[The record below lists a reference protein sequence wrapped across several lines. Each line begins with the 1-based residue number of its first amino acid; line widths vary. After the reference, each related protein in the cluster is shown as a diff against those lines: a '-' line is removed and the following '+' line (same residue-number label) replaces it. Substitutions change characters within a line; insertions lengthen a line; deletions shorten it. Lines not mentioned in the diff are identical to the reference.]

1 MSSDNLSKFNFPKM
15 DPIIPMIPLLS
26 KDEPYLAAAY
36 FERIAKYIIDFEKEL
51 DDSEEVGA
59 KLVTFGESI
68 IIHIEDLGYWNP
80 RLICFYGTDSKGQKV
95 QLIQHVNQISIL
107 LIKLDRIP
115 ERTRIGY
122 KLSKDL
128 EKLDESENAE
138 E

>member
-1 MSSDNLSKFNFPKM
+1 MGSDSLSKFNFPKM
-15 DPIIPMIPLLS
+15 DPMIPMIPILS
-26 KDEPYLAAAY
+26 KDAPYLAAAY

-80 RLICFYGTDSKGQKV
+80 RLICFYGTDSEGQKV

-107 LIKLDRIP
+107 LIKLNRIP
-115 ERTRIGY
+115 ERTRVGY

-128 EKLDESENAE
+128 EKLDESENSE